1 MMDTILENRTIDMI
15 AAHFKTAPHKIGRIH
30 EADAEIVDLG
40 GGSPHYLAV
49 TTDAL
54 VEEISSGLYDDPYFM
69 GWMLAMVNFSD
80 LAAVGA
86 DPLGLLL
93 SISYPTNGDSRFAAK
108 LARGVSDACNKL
120 GTFVLGGDT
129 NQGGELLL
137 SGCAVGLVPKQS
149 VLTRKGARTHD
160 SLYMTSRAGL
170 GNVYAFLKLGRMRF
184 LPARSFYKPVAR
196 IKEGRIIREFASSC
210 MDTSDGV
217 IHTIDT
223 LMRLNRRWFVLYDD
237 WAAILHPIAYRVC
250 LAQGIPPWLV
260 LAGIHGEFELVFTVS
275 PQRERPFLSAAAERG
290 WTPLK
295 IGEVREGQGVSI
307 QGNGGATPLDTAAIR
322 NLSEQAGSDPQAYI
336 KRLVQIAQESGIA

>member
-1 MMDTILENRTIDMI
+1 MMDTILENRTIGAI

-30 EADAEIVDLG
+30 EADAEIVDMG
-40 GGSPHYLAV
+40 GDSSHFLAV

-93 SISYPTNGDSRFAAK
+93 SISCPVHGESRFAAK
-108 LARGVSDACNKL
+108 LARGVSDACDKL

-129 NQGGELLL
+129 NQGEELLL
-137 SGCAVGLVPKQS
+137 SGCAVGLVPKQFT
-149 VLTRKGARTHD
+149 LTRKGARVHD

-170 GNVYAFLKLGRMRF
+170 GNVYAFLKLGRMKF
-184 LPARSFYKPVAR
+184 LSARSFYKPVAR
-196 IKEGRIIREFASSC
+196 LKEGRIIREFASSC

-217 IHTIDT
+217 LHTVDT
-223 LMRLNRRWFVLYDD
+223 LMRLNRRRFVLYSD
-237 WAAILHPIAYRVC
+237 WAAILHPLAYRVC
-250 LAQGIPPWLV
+250 RAKGIPPWLA

-275 PQRERPFLSAAAERG
+275 PLRERPFLSAAAEIG

-295 IGEVREGQGVSI
+295 IGVVREGLGVSI
-307 QGNGGATPLDTAAIR
+307 QGNGGTTPLDTAEIR
-322 NLSEQAGSDPQAYI
+322 NLSEKAGSDPQAYI
-336 KRLVQIAQESGIA
+336 EQLVQIAQESGIV